1 MNALSFL
8 DNVRSTQKPEANTIV
23 QVNEQ
28 LIQATIGGHNFDI
41 DLTLS
46 QDQIIKNVADVLCQ
60 PKHDFINHWLYC
72 SFGQVAMQSKPKASM
87 FKLLEFNKMELVDN
101 NSFLSS
107 NTELE
112 SKLISF
118 FCHESKDES
127 KVDTEELKELHQ

>member
-1 MNALSFL
+1 
-8 DNVRSTQKPEANTIV
+8 
-23 QVNEQ
+23 
-28 LIQATIGGHNFDI
+28 
-41 DLTLS
+41 
-46 QDQIIKNVADVLCQ
+46 
-60 PKHDFINHWLYC
+60 
-72 SFGQVAMQSKPKASM
+72 MQSKPKASM

-127 KVDTEELKELHQ
+127 KVDTEELKELHQQIEEIKVEGTQQECHSFVFAILKFVKQKL